1 MTHVEGIGHVG
12 FTVDNLHQAQQSFIQ
27 AFGFTAGAE
36 VALDEG
42 FSESVTGI
50 REAKIK
56 VGFVHGPHGLTIELL
71 EYAAPESK
79 SKVSHRTCDTGSAH
93 LALYVD
99 NLEAALTSAEEAG
112 WSLLGKV
119 TKILVG
125 PRAGGFAAYATE
137 PNGIVIELVEKPSS

>member
-1 MTHVEGIGHVG
+1 MTQVEGMGHIG
-12 FTVDNLHQAQQSFIQ
+12 FTVDNLHQAQESFIQ

-56 VGFVHGPHGLTIELL
+56 VGFLHGPGGLTIELL
-71 EYAAPESK
+71 EYAAPQSK
-79 SKVSHRTCDTGSAH
+79 LKASHRTCDTGSAH

-99 NLEAALTSAEEAG
+99 NLEVALACAKEAG

-119 TKILVG
+119 TRILVG
-125 PRAGGFAAYATE
+125 PRAGGLAAYATE
-137 PNGIVIELVEKPSS
+137 PNGIVVELVQKPSS